1 MFIPFLAAAA
11 VAAAFAQVGAMS
23 VKIAFLTS
31 ALNAMV
37 LIAIALVVFACCCRP
52 TFDPGCRFSV
62 TQRDVPGIVAGC
74 GMAEYRGG
82 SVKSRRSGS
91 KSSRR
96 QK

>member
-37 LIAIALVVFACCCRP
+37 LIAIALAVFAIWNHRKVWP
-52 TFDPGCRFSV
+52 TERTCMDL
-62 TQRDVPGIVAGC
+62 AGLNLL
-74 GMAEYRGG
+74 MDSATN
-82 SVKSRRSGS
+82 
-91 KSSRR
+91 
-96 QK
+96 